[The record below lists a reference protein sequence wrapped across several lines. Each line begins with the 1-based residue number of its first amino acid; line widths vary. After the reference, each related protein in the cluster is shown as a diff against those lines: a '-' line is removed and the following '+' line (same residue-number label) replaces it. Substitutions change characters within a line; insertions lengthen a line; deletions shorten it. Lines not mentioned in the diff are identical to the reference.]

1 LGSSDLHDPA
11 DPRFDDRI
19 DDRID
24 DRRRT

>member
-24 DRRRT
+24 DR